1 MPHRRGREGNPRTRE
16 KYLERE
22 MEKIRQEKMSSG
34 MTEEE
39 AIHTTQ
45 MMDQKDIERVN
56 IFLFAREENPE
67 ENPGVYGTKETEELA
82 KEIVSFFSLQFIAS
96 S

>member
-16 KYLERE
+16 RYLDRQ

-45 MMDQKDIERVN
+45 IPAQKDIERVN
-56 IFLFAREENPE
+56 IFLFARE